1 MPITGF
7 SPRLGVG
14 AWELL
19 QRGRLE
25 TNATTVTISG
35 LDGDVDELY
44 MFVAFII
51 NAAGESYYS
60 LRPNNTTDM
69 GTCQYLQGL
78 GFYTSALSGSDQI
91 FPLWAMTAGE
101 DGLFS
106 IIINAHTGVARQ
118 GLTTIAR
125 SYPAVMV
132 IGSRWTNT
140 VDNITSFVFAADQ
153 ANGLGAGTAYWLFR
167 VAP

>member
-1 MPITGF
+1 
-7 SPRLGVG
+7 
-14 AWELL
+14 L

-51 NAAGESYYS
+51 NAAGESCNYS
-60 LRPNNTTDM
+60 LCPNNTTDM
-69 GTCQYLQGL
+69 GTYQYLQGL
-78 GFYTSALSGSDQI
+78 GDGASAYTSSIQI
-91 FPLWAMTAGE
+91 FSLWAMTAGE